1 MSGKTIYI
9 KPEKKNLYE
18 RAVKYSG
25 QKSLSALIEKTVE
38 DIIEK
43 NEEDFRKALLI
54 VALKYSPPPSIVGE
68 LIGLA
73 EKLLSKELLDEAAL
87 ALEIFEFKGLLEGAI
102 WKGPKAG
109 RDDDF
114 IWSRADQDDDSW
126 LEEMYSIAISPEF
139 KEMEKEYNESNK
151 KFLAFLDGPL
161 DILLKEDLTKYGLD
175 KGKIMKDISN
185 LKDNTEKV
193 TYLLNILLPLKPSNE
208 RDVKNDK

>member
-1 MSGKTIYI
+1 MARKTIYI
-9 KPEKKNLYE
+9 KPEKENLYE

-25 QKSLSALIEKTVE
+25 QKSLSAFFEKTVE

-43 NEEDFRKALLI
+43 NEKDFRKSLLI
-54 VALKYSPPPSIVGE
+54 VALEYSPPPSIIGE

-73 EKLLSKELLDEAAL
+73 EKLLSKELLDEAAH
-87 ALEIFEFKGLLEGAI
+87 ALEIFEFKGLLEGGT

-114 IWSRADQDDDSW
+114 IWSRAEEDDDSW

-139 KEMEKEYNESNK
+139 KEMEKEYNN
-151 KFLAFLDGPL
+151 FLAILDGPI

-185 LKDNTEKV
+185 LKDNTEKI

-208 RDVKNDK
+208 RGVKNDK